1 MDQLIWIIL
10 SIPIMVISATV
21 HEFAH
26 AWVAYKLGDP
36 TAKAEGR
43 LTLNPIAHIDP
54 IGFLFMIFAR
64 IGWAKPVP
72 VDINNFEKP
81 MVGQFL
87 TAIAGPVSN
96 LILMISAALILK
108 IITLFV
114 PNDTVAFAALYTF
127 FSVFIVLNLSLAF
140 FNLIPIPPLD
150 GGNIVEAILP
160 EDFRDQWRSIAKY
173 MPIVLLAFV
182 IPGSPLFAIFSSFWY
197 NLIAR
202 TLEIVFNTLGI

>member
-1 MDQLIWIIL
+1 
-10 SIPIMVISATV
+10 MVISATV

-36 TAKAEGR
+36 TAKSEGR
-43 LTLNPIAHIDP
+43 LTLNPLAHIDP

-87 TAIAGPVSN
+87 TAIAGPISN
-96 LILMISAALILK
+96 LILMILGALILK
-108 IITLFV
+108 VVTLFI
-114 PNDTVAFAALYTF
+114 PNDTVIFVALYTF

-150 GGNIVEAILP
+150 GGNIVEALLP
-160 EDFRDQWRSIAKY
+160 DNFREQWRSVAKY
-173 MPIVLLAFV
+173 MPIILLAFV

>member
-36 TAKAEGR
+36 TAKSEGR
-43 LTLNPIAHIDP
+43 LTLNPLAHIDP

-87 TAIAGPVSN
+87 TAIAGPISN
-96 LILMISAALILK
+96 LILMILGALILK
-108 IITLFV
+108 VVTLFI
-114 PNDTVAFAALYTF
+114 PNDTVIFVALYTF

-150 GGNIVEAILP
+150 GGNIVEALLP
-160 EDFRDQWRSIAKY
+160 DNFREQWRSVAKY
-173 MPIVLLAFV
+173 MPIILLAFV